1 MLIDSTPPAMMQSEK
16 PLATWLAAIAT
27 VCKPDEQYLLTV
39 VPPTSIGRFDNT
51 AAFLAML

>member
-1 MLIDSTPPAMMQSEK
+1 MMQSEK

-51 AAFLAML
+51 ATFLAML